1 MKRKEDK
8 EVKDKD
14 GFRVTKMTKPTGTK
28 TIKTK
33 TKGSKGNVSN
43 STEDEVNRCQKL
55 QGEIPPPVFQP
66 KLCCFSSVKKIEIVL
81 PEIAHLATVA
91 FTTDSTKST
100 RRSKNTVLFRF

>member
-14 GFRVTKMTKPTGTK
+14 GFRVTKMTKPTETK

-43 STEDEVNRCQKL
+43 STEDEVNRCQK
-55 QGEIPPPVFQP
+55 
-66 KLCCFSSVKKIEIVL
+66 
-81 PEIAHLATVA
+81 
-91 FTTDSTKST
+91 
-100 RRSKNTVLFRF
+100 